1 MASTLN
7 QMALNDSRP
16 HHQFIYQKQK
26 MELGTIIIGAIFLAL
41 AFSPVLLM
49 RQSRKKLEKAM
60 LQSLAQ
66 VATRHKGSLSK
77 HEFFGDFAIGIDES
91 NHMVFYVKQD
101 RDKLEEA
108 VVNLADM
115 QDCKVSNI
123 SKTIK
128 SKGDSGSYTVI
139 DRLDLS
145 FIARDKN
152 KPERRLAFYSAA
164 GSNQLNGELKSVEEW
179 SKIVRNHMVNMA
191 ISLK

>member
-1 MASTLN
+1 
-7 QMALNDSRP
+7 MALNDSRP

-26 MELGTIIIGAIFLAL
+26 MELGTIIISVIFLAL

-77 HEFFGDFAIGIDES
+77 HEFFGNFAIGIDES

-128 SKGDSGSYTVI
+128 SKGDSESYTVV

-145 FIARDKN
+145 FTPREKS
-152 KPERRLAFYSAA
+152 KPEIKLAFYASA

-179 SKIVRNHMVNMA
+179 SKIVKDQMIKMA
-191 ISLK
+191 FRLK